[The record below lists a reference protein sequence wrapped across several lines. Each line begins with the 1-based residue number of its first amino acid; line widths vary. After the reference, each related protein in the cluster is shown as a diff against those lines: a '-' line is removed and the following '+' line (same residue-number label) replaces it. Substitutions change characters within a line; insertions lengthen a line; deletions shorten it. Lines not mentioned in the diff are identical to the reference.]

1 MWFGMLARPV
11 RALRLVLDVLAHH
24 RRVRRHRLERIDE
37 RRQRL
42 VLDLDE
48 VGGVG
53 RDIAVG
59 RDDEGDLLVLEQDL
73 AVGQHHLHIA
83 RQRRHP
89 GELDGLQ
96 VLGGQHRDDAGQR
109 LGLRRVD
116 LDDPRMAVARAVEV
130 AVQHAGQL
138 DVVDVIAL
146 ALDEARVFDALA
158 LAPQALQAFG
168 AFDRG
173 GDGRSVHS
181 AASLNSTP
189 LSLAAAYWIA
199 LTMFW

>member
-1 MWFGMLARPV
+1 MVRVLARPV
-11 RALRLVLDVLAHH
+11 RALRLVLDVLAQH
-24 RRVRRHRLERIDE
+24 RRVGAIALNGSTSD
-37 RRQRL
+37 RQRL
-42 VLDLDE
+42 VFDLDE

-59 RDDEGDLLVLEQDL
+59 RDDEGDLLILEQDL
-73 AVGQHHLHIA
+73 AVGQHHLHVA

-89 GELDGLQ
+89 GEIDGLQ

-109 LGLRRVD
+109 LGLRRID
-116 LDDPRMAVARAVEV
+116 LDDPRMAMARAMEV

-138 DVVDVIAL
+138 DVVDVVAL
-146 ALDEARVFDALA
+146 ALDEARVLDALA

-181 AASLNSTP
+181 AASLNSRP

-199 LTMFW
+199 LTMF